1 MKVFVLVSVVLINLV
16 PVHSDQT
23 DFNHINSDG
32 SFAFGLK
39 NSDTPGGHY
48 HTASG
53 NPKTIVR
60 GRYGSRQPD
69 TGRVEE
75 TVYTAGP
82 RGFRARGPKIHRK
95 QSLSQVQR
103 GPIGTPEDPL
113 ADPYDDPSYDFQFKT
128 RNYQRREGS
137 DSNGRVNGLYTYI
150 DDVGEKHSVRYS
162 AGSGTGY
169 EVANPVPDAPN
180 TIAYESPLYKTHK
193 QVRGKV
199 AFESGPSGSGQYK
212 LLSVGPDQRRA
223 ETTGPDGVTRGSYS
237 YLDDKGVQRTV
248 QYIAGAGIGYK
259 VVQSTVGAGTH
270 RLQQPNFGISH
281 VEQSEFGDNN
291 NPAYQTA
298 PSGPASERPGTS
310 AGGYDHVARP
320 SAGGYDG
327 GSSRP
332 TAPGGSYDPPTGPSG
347 AGSNYPDGPKPGIP
361 GYPESS
367 RPTGQGYDEEDF
379 DSKRP
384 TTSSPSLRPPTT
396 DRPTGP
402 SDSSETSREKY
413 PLPNDP
419 TDHDLGGYGE
429 DSIIGLLPP
438 KYDYDAQPG
447 AGSSA
452 PDHDDHDTPSLSGP
466 FDVAIS
472 SGPSGPAPYPSFGE
486 SAPGTNAYN
495 SNDFSGFP
503 EVTYDQKKLEEDRK
517 KDWRDFAKDSTIIKN
532 VGDWYVGLAPGA
544 SVRAHIQ
551 NIDLLPY
558 GGRAPSPGDA
568 LRRDTQAQAKSD
580 RSGGRKPYDRRL
592 TAKGCA
598 WNLPASYYQGAGGS
612 SGGYFGG
619 RRESV
624 LNNQGPAGANAG
636 SWNGGGVDGGAAGSF
651 PSQGQFGGGVAGGVD
666 RTSGFGGNQWGGGDS
681 RALGRGVAPGGVSTA
696 DDNLGAGGTGFQQGG
711 LGGGVGGGSSG
722 APLGAGSGFGYN
734 SPGNAGGLGSSNQA
748 HQGQFTPHNT
758 NGLASASNGFG
769 GPFGAAGT
777 GFGPGGQYNGNQH
790 PKSYA
795 GGPPAQPW
803 GYGPAA
809 GLGGHGVSR
818 WPWPGVGYVY
828 RVPVAHI
835 NPDGSYSFSYYTPH
849 SSREETGHS
858 NGNVEGSYGF
868 QNDGAKHNFSFT
880 AAPDVDLRS
889 SIGDARAGTPNPD
902 EYGPQ
907 SVHSRARLPLVPGTP
922 FEGAVDEQTRTADGF
937 PVSVER
943 SQDRDRWPTRSGIDG
958 VGSDVL
964 MQNSEAGND
973 ESSLAVVGLP
983 KASTE
988 ASDASQPTTRDQV
1001 VRGSTEPKVN
1011 YNGGANELDGRLAG
1025 FDGTATTA
1033 RPLGGSVEQVMAR
1046 PVNDVP
1052 SYSND
1057 IDRNGMQYNGGVG
1070 TIPVDRSYR
1079 FGYQTPDATRQEAA
1093 DRAGNVRGSFS
1104 YNNEAGRNDLQY
1116 VAGAGM
1122 GFRPT
1127 GGSLSVPN
1135 GLPGAGSTA
1144 GGTTGPRTS
1153 EGDLSGPNGQ
1163 RFGGGGGG
1171 GGGGGRAFVDDG
1183 RSLSSGNQGAQVDGG
1198 LGGAFGGSD
1207 TGFGGD
1213 GRLTGTGNQG
1223 VQLGGAA
1230 APGAGFGSDGRPST
1244 FGSQGPQLGGA
1255 FGTGSGAG
1263 FGTDGRTPGSGTQF
1277 GLGPGTGFGTD
1288 ARALGSGGVG
1298 SGSGNGF
1305 GVDGRALGLQP
1316 GGGLGTGTGAGFGG
1330 DGRPLIFGSQGT
1342 QTNRGTGTGGG
1353 GFGADGRPLAFGN
1366 QGTQG
1371 GGAFDT
1377 GTGTGF
1383 GTGDFGNQ
1391 GTQSGG
1397 GTPSGAAFGA
1407 DGRRFG
1413 LGNQGTPFGAGGT
1426 GSTFGSS
1433 DGRSFG
1439 FGNQGRQGFSTAD
1452 RGNQGTTHNPVTRSP
1467 SAGAFNGSARSG
1479 LSPVD
1484 AVQRGLPATSAS
1496 SNVDA
1501 EESSTVNGD
1510 DLEQTTT
1517 FGGYGDISSTGLFT
1531 NANRR
1536 LIQ

>member
-1 MKVFVLVSVVLINLV
+1 MKVLVLVSVVLLNLL
-16 PVHSDQT
+16 PVQSDQT

-103 GPIGTPEDPL
+103 GPIGTPEDPQ

-150 DDVGEKHSVRYS
+150 DDVGEKHSVRYT

-281 VEQSEFGDNN
+281 VEQSEIGDNN
-291 NPAYQTA
+291 NPSYQTA
-298 PSGPASERPGTS
+298 PSGPASERPGT
-310 AGGYDHVARP
+310 AGGGYDHVARP

-332 TAPGGSYDPPTGPSG
+332 TAPGASYDPPTGPSG

-413 PLPNDP
+413 PVPNDP
-419 TDHDLGGYGE
+419 ADHDLGGYGE

-438 KYDYDAQPG
+438 KYDYEAQPG

-452 PDHDDHDTPSLSGP
+452 PDHDDRDQPSLSGP

-486 SAPGTNAYN
+486 SAPGTSAYN

-503 EVTYDQKKLEEDRK
+503 EVTYDQKKLEDDRK

-580 RSGGRKPYDRRL
+580 RASSRKPYDRRVGGCEFDSARIRMESSCYEAVVL
-592 TAKGCA
+592 TPVTLEIAVKVSSIIKAIPERVPVRGMREVLVPEVQVVSLVKGNQVACVP
-598 WNLPASYYQGAGGS
+598 LQELQVEQG
-612 SGGYFGG
+612 
-619 RRESV
+619 
-624 LNNQGPAGANAG
+624 LGA
-636 SWNGGGVDGGAAGSF
+636 
-651 PSQGQFGGGVAGGVD
+651 
-666 RTSGFGGNQWGGGDS
+666 TSGQ
-681 RALGRGVAPGGVSTA
+681 VVMVEVSVEELLPEVCQLPIPILEQLEQTSF
-696 DDNLGAGGTGFQQGG
+696 NCSTWSYLGAGN
-711 LGGGVGGGSSG
+711 
-722 APLGAGSGFGYN
+722 GFGYN
-734 SPGNAGGLGSSNQA
+734 SPGNVG
-748 HQGQFTPHNT
+748 
-758 NGLASASNGFG
+758 GFG
-769 GPFGAAGT
+769 GSHYGPDQFTSQKTNG
-777 GFGPGGQYNGNQH
+777 GFGSGGQY
-790 PKSYA
+790 
-795 GGPPAQPW
+795 PA
-803 GYGPAA
+803 GYGPKPWGSA
-809 GLGGHGVSR
+809 GSAVYGAPK
-818 WPWPGVGYVY
+818 WPWHGVGYVY

-835 NPDGSYSFSYYTPH
+835 NPDGSYGFAYYTPY

-858 NGNVEGSYGF
+858 NGNVEGTYGF
-868 QNDGAKHNFSFT
+868 HNDGAKHNFSFN
-880 AAPDVDLRS
+880 AGPDVDLRS
-889 SIGDARAGTPNPD
+889 GIGNSRADELSPT

-907 SVHSRARLPLVPGTP
+907 SVHSRARLPLVPGTS
-922 FEGAVDEQTRTADGF
+922 FQGAVDELTRTPDGL
-937 PVSVER
+937 PVSVDR
-943 SQDRDRWPTRSGIDG
+943 SLGPNRWSSGSGTDG
-958 VGSDVL
+958 TGTDAVG
-964 MQNSEAGND
+964 NSQGTSVDN
-973 ESSLAVVGLP
+973 SLAVVGLP
-983 KASTE
+983 KTTTE
-988 ASDASQPTTRDQV
+988 G
-1001 VRGSTEPKVN
+1001 GSTEPS
-1011 YNGGANELDGRLAG
+1011 GADELDGRLAG

-1033 RPLGGSVEQVMAR
+1033 RPLGGSVEDVVTR
-1046 PVNDVP
+1046 PVSDLP
-1052 SYSND
+1052 SNANE
-1057 IDRNGMQYNGGVG
+1057 INRNGMQYNGGTV
-1070 TIPVDRSYR
+1070 PVDRSYQ
-1079 FGYQTPDATRQEAA
+1079 FGYQTPDSTREESA
-1093 DRAGNVRGSFS
+1093 DQAGNVRGSFS

-1116 VAGAGM
+1116 TAGAGM

-1127 GGSLSVPN
+1127 GGSLAVPN
-1135 GLPGAGSTA
+1135 GLSGAGTTV
-1144 GGTTGPRTS
+1144 GGATGA
-1153 EGDLSGPNGQ
+1153 EGDQAGSNGQ
-1163 RFGGGGGG
+1163 RFGAGG
-1171 GGGGGRAFVDDG
+1171 AFGSDG
-1183 RSLSSGNQGAQVDGG
+1183 SSLGTVNQGAQG
-1198 LGGAFGGSD
+1198 
-1207 TGFGGD
+1207 
-1213 GRLTGTGNQG
+1213 GTGNF
-1223 VQLGGAA
+1223 
-1230 APGAGFGSDGRPST
+1230 AGS
-1244 FGSQGPQLGGA
+1244 
-1255 FGTGSGAG
+1255 
-1263 FGTDGRTPGSGTQF
+1263 
-1277 GLGPGTGFGTD
+1277 
-1288 ARALGSGGVG
+1288 
-1298 SGSGNGF
+1298 
-1305 GVDGRALGLQP
+1305 
-1316 GGGLGTGTGAGFGG
+1316 GAGFGG
-1330 DGRPLIFGSQGT
+1330 DGSSL
-1342 QTNRGTGTGGG
+1342 
-1353 GFGADGRPLAFGN
+1353 
-1366 QGTQG
+1366 
-1371 GGAFDT
+1371 
-1377 GTGTGF
+1377 
-1383 GTGDFGNQ
+1383 
-1391 GTQSGG
+1391 
-1397 GTPSGAAFGA
+1397 
-1407 DGRRFG
+1407 
-1413 LGNQGTPFGAGGT
+1413 GAGGQL
-1426 GSTFGSS
+1426 
-1433 DGRSFG
+1433 
-1439 FGNQGRQGFSTAD
+1439 GND
-1452 RGNQGTTHNPVTRSP
+1452 L
-1467 SAGAFNGSARSG
+1467 G
-1479 LSPVD
+1479 L
-1484 AVQRGLPATSAS
+1484 G
-1496 SNVDA
+1496 
-1501 EESSTVNGD
+1501 
-1510 DLEQTTT
+1510 LEQTEGHWLLATKDHSLEMESLEMELVLVLELT
-1517 FGGYGDISSTGLFT
+1517 EGLLLLGH
-1531 NANRR
+1531 NSVPVLVLELMVEHSGHSRVDVLERDLALEINSAQAKDP
-1536 LIQ
+1536 LLD

>member
-1 MKVFVLVSVVLINLV
+1 MKVIVFVSVVLVHLL
-16 PVHSDQT
+16 PVRTDQT

-39 NSDTPGGHY
+39 NSDTPGAHY

-75 TVYTAGP
+75 TIYTAGP

-137 DSNGRVNGLYTYI
+137 DSNGRVNGLYSYI

-270 RLQQPNFGISH
+270 RLPQPNFGINH
-281 VEQSEFGDNN
+281 VEQSEIGDNN
-291 NPAYQTA
+291 NPSYQTA
-298 PSGPASERPGTS
+298 PSGPASERPGS
-310 AGGYDHVARP
+310 SGAGYDHVARP

-327 GSSRP
+327 GSNRP

-347 AGSNYPDGPKPGIP
+347 AGSNYPDGSKPGIP

-396 DRPTGP
+396 DRPAP
-402 SDSSETSREKY
+402 SSDSSEASREKY
-413 PLPNDP
+413 PLPDDSA
-419 TDHDLGGYGE
+419 DHDLGGYGD

-438 KYDYDAQPG
+438 KYDYEAAGPG
-447 AGSSA
+447 PSGA
-452 PDHDDHDTPSLSGP
+452 DHDHDQPPLSGP

-503 EVTYDQKKLEEDRK
+503 EVTYDQKKLEDDRK

-568 LRRDTQAQAKSD
+568 LRRDTQAQAKAGHA
-580 RSGGRKPYDRRL
+580 GGRKPYDGRCAKISVLITMAFGCIHPML
-592 TAKGCA
+592 TWMVLLLVGVIPEQGYG
-598 WNLPASYYQGAGGS
+598 WNQPSTYYQGAA

-619 RRESV
+619 RGSGS
-624 LNNQGPAGANAG
+624 LGNQAQVGASAG
-636 SWNGGGVDGGAAGSF
+636 SWNAGAVGSSGGGGFQGQTGGGASGGLD
-651 PSQGQFGGGVAGGVD
+651 QTVGFGANQWTGGNGALRGVAGGVSTAGD
-666 RTSGFGGNQWGGGDS
+666 GFG
-681 RALGRGVAPGGVSTA
+681 A
-696 DDNLGAGGTGFQQGG
+696 DGTGSGASLATG
-711 LGGGVGGGSSG
+711 SEGGVGYNNQGNLGNFGSSSVGVGQFPPHHLNGPVPANAFGGS
-722 APLGAGSGFGYN
+722 FGT
-734 SPGNAGGLGSSNQA
+734 S
-748 HQGQFTPHNT
+748 
-758 NGLASASNGFG
+758 
-769 GPFGAAGT
+769 GT
-777 GFGPGGQYNGNQH
+777 GFG
-790 PKSYA
+790 A
-795 GGPPAQPW
+795 GGHYHGSQPSTSPYGAPLAQPW
-803 GYGPAA
+803 RYGTPTNVGGYGAA
-809 GLGGHGVSR
+809 RL
-818 WPWPGVGYVY
+818 PWHGYVY

-858 NGNVEGSYGF
+858 NGNVEGTYGF
-868 QNDGAKHNFSFT
+868 QNDGAKHNFSFN
-880 AAPDVDLRS
+880 AAPDVDLRTNFDGS
-889 SIGDARAGTPNPD
+889 RAGVLNPD

-907 SVHSRARLPLVPGTP
+907 SVHSRARLPLVPQTNFQAG
-922 FEGAVDEQTRTADGF
+922 VDEQATTGNGGR
-937 PVSVER
+937 PQVPNSW
-943 SQDRDRWPTRSGIDG
+943 SSRSGVAEG
-958 VGSDVL
+958 
-964 MQNSEAGND
+964 GND
-973 ESSLAVVGLP
+973 QSALAVVGLP
-983 KASTE
+983 KTSTE
-988 ASDASQPTTRDQV
+988 ATDISQPTVTTTARNQI
-1001 VRGSTEPKVN
+1001 VRGSTESVSVSDLEGRVSQP
-1011 YNGGANELDGRLAG
+1011 NGVSLTSDGMV
-1025 FDGTATTA
+1025 TTTP
-1033 RPLGGSVEQVMAR
+1033 PLGGSVEQVVTR
-1046 PVNDVP
+1046 PENEVP
-1052 SYSND
+1052 TYSNEIGTND
-1057 IDRNGMQYNGGVG
+1057 MQYNGVADGSYSPFAAGAPNVPRFG
-1070 TIPVDRSYR
+1070 TVSPDRSYR
-1079 FGYQTPDATRQEAA
+1079 FGYQTPDATREETA
-1093 DRAGNVRGSFS
+1093 DRTGNVRGSFS

-1135 GLPGAGSTA
+1135 GLTGSSFLA
-1144 GGTTGPRTS
+1144 NGGS
-1153 EGDLSGPNGQ
+1153 LSVPNGQ
-1163 RFGGGGGG
+1163 R
-1171 GGGGGRAFVDDG
+1171 
-1183 RSLSSGNQGAQVDGG
+1183 VDGSAG
-1198 LGGAFGGSD
+1198 AAGAFGGSGLVSNGVVGNQGGSGVGGTFGGSG
-1207 TGFGGD
+1207 TGFGGSGVVGNQGGPFGGSGLEGSGVVGSQ
-1213 GRLTGTGNQG
+1213 GRQGLGGTIAGSGNGFEGNGVVGNQG
-1223 VQLGGAA
+1223 VSGVGGPFGGSGTGFGGNGVVGNQGGQGVGGTFGGSDFGGERGVGVQTGAGQGGNFAVSAA
-1230 APGAGFGSDGRPST
+1230 GFGADGRPLVFGNQGNGAGFGSDGRT
-1244 FGSQGPQLGGA
+1244 L
-1255 FGTGSGAG
+1255 G
-1263 FGTDGRTPGSGTQF
+1263 FG
-1277 GLGPGTGFGTD
+1277 
-1288 ARALGSGGVG
+1288 
-1298 SGSGNGF
+1298 N
-1305 GVDGRALGLQP
+1305 
-1316 GGGLGTGTGAGFGG
+1316 
-1330 DGRPLIFGSQGT
+1330 QGT
-1342 QTNRGTGTGGG
+1342 QQGGG
-1353 GFGADGRPLAFGN
+1353 GTFGGSNTGFGADGRPSASGNQAGSFGGFDGRPFGN
-1366 QGTQG
+1366 QARQG
-1371 GGAFDT
+1371 FSST
-1377 GTGTGF
+1377 
-1383 GTGDFGNQ
+1383 
-1391 GTQSGG
+1391 
-1397 GTPSGAAFGA
+1397 
-1407 DGRRFG
+1407 
-1413 LGNQGTPFGAGGT
+1413 GT
-1426 GSTFGSS
+1426 GSTV
-1433 DGRSFG
+1433 G
-1439 FGNQGRQGFSTAD
+1439 FT
-1452 RGNQGTTHNPVTRSP
+1452 GNQGTTHNPVTRSP
-1467 SAGAFNGSARSG
+1467 ATNAFNGASTGPWNGSG
-1479 LSPVD
+1479 TTNQPVAD
-1484 AVQRGLPATSAS
+1484 QA
-1496 SNVDA
+1496 D
-1501 EESSTVNGD
+1501 ESTTINED
-1510 DLEQTTT
+1510 DSEQTTT
-1517 FGGYGDISSTGLFT
+1517 FGGYGDVAGAGLF
-1531 NANRR
+1531 ASGNRR
-1536 LIQ
+1536 LVQ